1 MRTPVLSGG
10 ASIRIQITLSWRNAH
25 CQSRRPVLVF
35 VGVVEVGA
43 AGGASVRAWNG
54 GNQAQREIE
63 LVFGLEVAPV
73 EDDFPADDFVGVDL
87 ARLDQFF
94 KLIVPDLQAARNSHD
109 GHRSG
114 DHLIA
119 LVGDR
124 NAGFGDASL
133 LDLSILKDDL
143 NADLSPVGTVG
154 KQAVIP
160 HAYGEGHAR
169 AIFHLEY

>member
-25 CQSRRPVLVF
+25 FQSRRPVLVF

-54 GNQAQREIE
+54 GNHAQREIE

-73 EDDFPADDFVGVDL
+73 EDDFPADDFVGVDP
-87 ARLDQFF
+87 AGLDQFF
-94 KLIVPDLQAARNSHD
+94 KLIVPDLQAARDSHD
-109 GHRSG
+109 GHGSG

-119 LVGDR
+119 LVSDG
-124 NAGFGDASL
+124 NGGFGDASL
-133 LDLSILKDDL
+133 LNLRILKDDL
-143 NADLSPVGTVG
+143 NADLGLLG
-154 KQAVIP
+154 AVRQDAVVLHI
-160 HAYGEGHAR
+160 YRE
-169 AIFHLEY
+169 